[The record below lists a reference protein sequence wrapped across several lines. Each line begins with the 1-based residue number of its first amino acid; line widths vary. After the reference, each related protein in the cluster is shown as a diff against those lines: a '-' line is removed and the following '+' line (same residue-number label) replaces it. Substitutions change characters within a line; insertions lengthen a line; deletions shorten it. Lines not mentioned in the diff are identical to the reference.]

1 MRWQAL
7 RRFGQKLV
15 RRRVLEPGMGET
27 RLARCLSTLDLVALG
42 VGSTLGAGVYV
53 LAGEVAK
60 DKAGP
65 SIVICFLVAALSSVL
80 AGLCYAEFGARVPG
94 SGSAYLYSY
103 VTVGE
108 LWAFT
113 TGWNLILS
121 YVIGTASVARAW
133 SSAFDNLIGN
143 HISETLK
150 GTISLHVPHVLA
162 EYPDFFA
169 LALVLLLTGLLALG
183 ASESA
188 LVTKVFT
195 GANLLVLGFVIIS
208 GFIMG
213 DLKNWKLTK
222 EDYCLDMGGPN
233 VTCSF
238 ESMGSGG
245 FMPFGVEGILRG
257 AATCFY
263 AFVGFDC
270 IATTG
275 EEARNPQ
282 RSIPMAVLLTVLCLV
297 LTWWTTPLSSG
308 DPVWITVV
316 VLILGLILGIV
327 GVIWKQPQNN
337 TPLHFKVPVLP
348 LLPLVSIFVNIY
360 LMMQMTSGTWARFG
374 IWMLIGFAIYFGYGI
389 RHSVEEV
396 KNHQTLPKT
405 RTRTVDLDLT
415 ASCVHTI

>member
-1 MRWQAL
+1 AWAAHW
-7 RRFGQKLV
+7 V
-15 RRRVLEPGMGET
+15 
-27 RLARCLSTLDLVALG
+27 
-42 VGSTLGAGVYV
+42 AGVYI
-53 LAGEVAK
+53 LTGEVAK

-65 SIVICFLVAALSSVL
+65 SIVICFLVAALSL
-80 AGLCYAEFGARVPG
+80 LLTGLCYAEFGARVSG

-103 VTVGE
+103 VTGGE

-113 TGWNLILS
+113 AGWNLILS
-121 YVIGTASVARAW
+121 YIIGTASVARAW

-150 GTISLHVPHVLA
+150 GAISLHVPRVLA

-169 LALVLLLTGLLALG
+169 MALVLLLTGLLALG

-222 EDYCLDMGGPN
+222 EDYGLTMGGPN
-233 VTCSF
+233 DTCSF

-245 FMPFGVEGILRG
+245 FMPFGLEGILRG

-270 IATTG
+270 VATTG
-275 EEARNPQ
+275 EEAQNPQ
-282 RSIPMAVLLTVLCLV
+282 RSIPMGSRQCPLLTCSKHS
-297 LTWWTTPLSSG
+297 WPSSS
-308 DPVWITVV
+308 TS
-316 VLILGLILGIV
+316 LILWTSCQLGPCLLTPWFPSVFSFSEKDIEFLGA
-327 GVIWKQPQNN
+327 GVI
-337 TPLHFKVPVLP
+337 
-348 LLPLVSIFVNIY
+348 
-360 LMMQMTSGTWARFG
+360 G
-374 IWMLIGFAIYFGYGI
+374 
-389 RHSVEEV
+389 
-396 KNHQTLPKT
+396 
-405 RTRTVDLDLT
+405 DLDLPNEGPAREVNT
-415 ASCVHTI
+415 FNCQAISAAPLQDESSPQPKLLPSMAINKPPGKNTENH